1 MKETLIIIVF
11 IIVFYIVFIMNDS
24 SLVKFNVDGDYVLVR
39 DTNDKVQS
47 AELLNE
53 LINKMYELK
62 DYVINNQNKYPDYI

>member
-39 DTNDKVQS
+39 DTPDKVQS